1 MLHSKVV
8 EAELVDRLLLRHLP
22 DHHLVVKSDHLA
34 AAVCSLAVMAAVS
47 SLAVMAAV
55 GSLAVMAADL
65 GLRHRHRLPS
75 FPSHL
80 QGH

>member
-1 MLHSKVV
+1 MVLHSKVV
-8 EAELVDRLLLRHLP
+8 EAELVDHLLLRHLA

-34 AAVCSLAVMAAVS
+34 AAVS